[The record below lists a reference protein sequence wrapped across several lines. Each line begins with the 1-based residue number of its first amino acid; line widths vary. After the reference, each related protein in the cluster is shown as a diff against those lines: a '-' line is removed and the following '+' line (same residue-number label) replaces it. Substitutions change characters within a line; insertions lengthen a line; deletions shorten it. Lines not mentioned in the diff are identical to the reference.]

1 MNQKNF
7 YNKSI
12 LSNGVRLVTEKIPT
26 VRSVALGV
34 WVNVGGR
41 DETEA
46 NQGISHFLEHMI
58 FKGTKKRSQ
67 YDIALEIESV
77 GGAINAMTMNELT
90 CFHVHMLDENI
101 DRGINVLSDIVNNSI
116 FPEPEIAKEKF
127 VVIEEIKGQEDEPGD
142 LIFDYFSSE
151 VFKGHPL
158 GLPILGT
165 RETVSSFT
173 SNDIRKFIDEN
184 YTSDRIVIAAAGN
197 IEHDELKDSLENSF
211 NFPAPE
217 NKRSTSP
224 PGRVG
229 PAKKSWER
237 PIKQAHIITGCR
249 SYKYTDAQKYPYFL
263 LANLLGGGMS
273 SRLFQSI
280 REKHG
285 LAYAVYSFSETL
297 SDTGMFG
304 VYIGA
309 DKVNVDHVLE
319 LTYKELDKLSKE
331 PLTTDELLR
340 IKNQLKG
347 NLMLGL
353 ESTSSRMHRLA
364 KMEVYLNNF
373 VTLDEVINKIDKV
386 TSEQIMQV
394 AENLARPEEQITVI
408 FIPAEDIE

>member
-1 MNQKNF
+1 M
-7 YNKSI
+7 
-12 LSNGVRLVTEKIPT
+12 
-26 VRSVALGV
+26 RSVALGV

-41 DETEA
+41 YETET

-58 FKGTKKRSQ
+58 FKGTEQRSQ

-90 CFHVHMLDENI
+90 CYYVHLLDENI
-101 DRGINVLSDIVNNSI
+101 DRGINVLSDIVNNSL
-116 FPEPEIAKEKF
+116 FPEPEMAKEKS

-142 LIFDYFSSE
+142 LIFEYFSSE
-151 VFKGHPL
+151 LFKEHPL

-173 SNDIRKFIDEN
+173 SNDLRKFVADN
-184 YTSDRIVIAAAGN
+184 YTADRIVIAAAGN
-197 IEHDELKDSLENSF
+197 IEHDELKESLETSF
-211 NFPAPE
+211 NFPVPKV
-217 NKRSTSP
+217 KRSSLP
-224 PGRVG
+224 PGKVSPVR
-229 PAKKSWER
+229 KSWER
-237 PIKQAHIITGCR
+237 PINQAHIVTGCR
-249 SYKYTDAQKYPYFL
+249 GYKYTDAQKYPYFL
-263 LANLLGGGMS
+263 LNTLLGGGMS

-285 LAYAVYSFSETL
+285 LAYTVYSFSESL

-309 DKVNVDHVLE
+309 DKVNIDQVLE
-319 LTYKELDKLSKE
+319 LTHKELEKLYAE
-331 PLTTDELLR
+331 PLTSDELLR

-364 KMEVYLNNF
+364 KMEVYLNAF
-373 VTLDEVINKIDKV
+373 VTLDEVINRIDKI

-394 AENLARPEEQITVI
+394 AENLANPAEQITVI
-408 FIPAEDIE
+408 FIPAEDI